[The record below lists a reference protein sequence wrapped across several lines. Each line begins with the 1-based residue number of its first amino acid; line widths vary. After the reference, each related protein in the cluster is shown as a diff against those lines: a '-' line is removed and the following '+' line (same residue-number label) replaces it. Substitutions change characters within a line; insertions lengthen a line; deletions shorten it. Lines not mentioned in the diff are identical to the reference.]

1 MGHQQQLFDD
11 PFASSIS
18 SLEADIFSGA
28 GGSQQWPGFNLDN
41 DGIPLAPAANKVGSS
56 SGGREGSNRKISH
69 NAYERERRK
78 ELNGLYSSLRS
89 VLPDTDHAKKL
100 SIPITVTK
108 ALKYIAE
115 LQKEVGTLEKKKEEL
130 TRASCK
136 PGGVSMREHAAAPVV
151 SATCVDERDIMVQVS
166 LLSNMAGALPMSK
179 CIKVLENEGLRLVSS
194 STSTF
199 HNRTFYSLH
208 LQKTQR
214 TMSKE
219 CPAFCEELENAI
231 KKRAGIYQQ

>member
-1 MGHQQQLFDD
+1 MGHQHQFFDD

-28 GGSQQWPGFNLDN
+28 GGSQQWPGLDHN
-41 DGIPLAPAANKVGSS
+41 NGVPLALAANKVGSS

-69 NAYERERRK
+69 NAYERDRRK

-89 VLPDTDHAKKL
+89 VLPDTDHTKKL

-108 ALKYIAE
+108 ALKYIPE

-136 PGGVSMREHAAAPVV
+136 PGVVSMTEHTAPIV

-166 LLSNMAGALPMSK
+166 LVSNMAGALPMSK

-194 STSTF
+194 STSAF
-199 HNRTFYSLH
+199 QNRTFYSLH

-214 TMSKE
+214 TMSKD

-231 KKRAGIYQQ
+231 KKKAGIYQQ